1 MGLFFFFF
9 NLLLK
14 KKFIYFWLCWI
25 FLLCVGFLRLQRA
38 GTSLRCGAQ
47 PSHCRGFPRCSAW
60 AAGARAS
67 VVVALGLSCSVACG
81 ILPDQGLNLCPL
93 HWQAD
98 SYPLCHQ
105 GSPCGSVFKASKI
118 ILNRKVFLLV
128 VDICQT
134 SGLVV
139 LNSVTHNTYL
149 YM

>member
-1 MGLFFFFF
+1 M
-9 NLLLK
+9 
-14 KKFIYFWLCWI
+14 
-25 FLLCVGFLRLQRA
+25 LCVGFLRLQRA

-98 SYPLCHQ
+98 SSPLSYQ
-105 GSPCGSVFKASKI
+105 GSLRREIFMVKWARLYCLPI
-118 ILNRKVFLLV
+118 
-128 VDICQT
+128 
-134 SGLVV
+134 VV
-139 LNSVTHNTYL
+139 LECNREDSDGLSSVLGPCLPFHIQLSPFNPSFCSGRLT
-149 YM
+149 